1 VKTLKDSISTGQPP
15 QTGILTIQPID
26 ESNLHDLNRVDG
38 TFTIDSRLVLHAQ
51 DRQIGYSIEPVQP
64 RTKRYPAEKF
74 DWITFID
81 NPDKAIYLAYL
92 DGQLTGQIIL
102 WKNWNGYGYI
112 EDIAV
117 DASFRRQ
124 GIGRRLIRQA
134 ITWAKERGLPGVML
148 ETQDNNVAACR
159 LYAACGFH
167 LGGFDRE
174 LYRAIDPGTEEVALY
189 WYLIF
194 V

>member
-1 VKTLKDSISTGQPP
+1 MNSMIAAQPS
-15 QTGILTIQPID
+15 QASILTIQPVD
-26 ESNLHDLNRVDG
+26 ASNFHDLNRVDR
-38 TFTIDSRLVLHAQ
+38 TFTIDSRLVPFIQ
-51 DRQIGYSIEPVQP
+51 ERQIGYSVEPVQP
-64 RTKRYPAEKF
+64 HTKRYPAEKY
-74 DWITFID
+74 DWTTFIV
-81 NPDKAIYLAYL
+81 NPDKAIYLAYV
-92 DGQLTGQIIL
+92 DGQLAGQIIL

-124 GIGRRLIRQA
+124 GIGQRLIEQA
-134 ITWAKERGLPGVML
+134 VGWAKSHALPGLML

-174 LYRAIDPGTEEVALY
+174 LYRGIVPDTDEIALY

-194 V
+194 